1 MMKKL
6 FLALAAV
13 GFTLVLG
20 AVELI
25 HLRMDFSR
33 PGWSEVLSVREETD
47 GRNGELRISTG
58 SSVFTPYFPLAPG
71 ELLIGGN
78 VTGELT
84 LRIHFL
90 RGGNYRDPGTEIG
103 VRTVQTEKDG
113 NFIFRFPSTVSPV
126 GSDGFRIELSN
137 GNGGKVH
144 LKALEV
150 KLVADDGTTVNG
162 DPFFRNELGRDHWL
176 VEYGK
181 SRILSD
187 AGHFRGNLLEMTDAG
202 TVISPRFAYRGERL
216 MIGLWGM
223 QENLRKGTEQP
234 EWAYACVQVLLFDR
248 RGKEI
253 SHFDLTPIQPG
264 TLPWKYYCQTFEP
277 DSWPRNAESFAIALR
292 IFPGAT
298 GTVRIGS
305 VSVIRQGEA
314 AARPPYR
321 AGRGKIRIGAGEP
334 GKVFSPLWQCV
345 DMSFAGDA
353 AQKPMRH
360 ALRELRKIGVRHLR
374 LREFMQGQR
383 VVKNIAPDGDFELDF
398 SLLDETFDYVVRELG
413 YRLTVTVETTPNQ
426 LSVMPGPDD
435 HVYAHPYPPRDLK
448 VWGNILQAVVGH
460 WIERYGKECVARWTF
475 ECWNEPNA
483 SYFFKGTETGFTE
496 IFGAYLEALTAV
508 EKKYGIRLEIGTMSA
523 AGVTPWFFSS
533 LEKARAIGK
542 LDAVDAISLHL
553 YAGFIGS
560 MGTFAGDIDRMRR
573 IASEYP
579 PMERRPI
586 YITEYNASTM
596 NDPRLDT
603 VTTAAFFVK
612 ANRIFLDEKVGRAYF
627 FAVCDHL
634 WTGNNYHFEGGL
646 GLFTKT
652 AIPKPV
658 FNALELLNRFEGNRR
673 LPVSSSNDPF
683 DAVAG
688 VDENGT
694 VRVLLT
700 TFDELQPEAAAAARV
715 RLELDWTGRSRNI
728 APQLIRVDSA
738 HANSHAAY
746 QKAGSPTIAAHPD
759 VTPFRRA
766 NEMKPEPVKKFRF
779 AGNKLLIDLEP
790 ELNSV
795 TCVEIAPPESR

>member
-1 MMKKL
+1 MKKL

-33 PGWSEVLSVREETD
+33 PGWSEVLSVRGETD

-345 DMSFAGDA
+345 DMS
-353 AQKPMRH
+353 
-360 ALRELRKIGVRHLR
+360 
-374 LREFMQGQR
+374 
-383 VVKNIAPDGDFELDF
+383 
-398 SLLDETFDYVVRELG
+398 
-413 YRLTVTVETTPNQ
+413 
-426 LSVMPGPDD
+426 GPDD